1 MTIWNLRRK
10 LAALLRFAVRDVSG
24 TRVAHPRR
32 FLLWTVCCVFLFVS
46 HAGAQTLSNLSGTV
60 RDSTGLPISGAQV
73 EFRPRTS
80 ADTRLTSTDAQGNFA
95 ISDAV
100 GGGTLLVRYPG
111 FKPAQT
117 EIAPGAG
124 SEDLQVQLS
133 PAATMERI
141 VVSAGGT
148 DRIPP
153 EPDSRFVVP
162 REELEVSGSLAI
174 DEVLRQAP
182 GFTLFRRSSSLFANP
197 TTQGVSLR
205 GVGSNGASRAGVFL
219 DGFPLNDPFGGWV
232 YWTQVPRVSLASVDV
247 LNGGASDVYGGG
259 ALGGVL
265 NMQSWPVNEDFV
277 HVEASYGTQ
286 DTPDV
291 SFDAGL
297 LLGKWGLSATG
308 QALRT
313 DGYVVVPENQRGIV
327 DTPVGTGDFSGA
339 LQLSRKLGEQ
349 GRFFLRWSSFGESR
363 RNGTPLQTNDTNMPS
378 VGVGADWT
386 LSKLGSFFV
395 RLYGSDEV
403 FHQTF
408 SSVAVNR
415 NSETLTDRQRSP
427 SQQIGAAVQWQRTF
441 AGTNT
446 VSAGI
451 EARDVQGHSA
461 ETTFNAAGPT
471 ANVDAGGRQ
480 RTLGYF
486 GQDAIHFARNWSL
499 TLGARV
505 DSWLNSRGYMERLP
519 RPAGLVTATMFPA
532 RGENAFSPR
541 ISVLRTFKRDISV
554 SASVYRGFR
563 APTLNELYRNF
574 RVGNVATNANAALRA
589 EILTG
594 GEAGASV
601 RQLNGRLIL
610 RGNFFWSDISRAVTN
625 VPVAYAP
632 ASCVAN
638 PAACT
643 LITQQRQNL
652 GVTRARGVEVA
663 AELRIARRLQLSAG
677 YALTDSV
684 VLSAPAE
691 PALTGLAVAQVPKNS
706 FTAQFSY
713 IAPNWT
719 IGVQTRFTGNQFDD
733 AANLFPLGRAFTVDA
748 ELSRRIPAAHT
759 ELFVA
764 AQNLFDDRYMI
775 ARTPTTNLGP
785 PVLARTGIR
794 FEFH

>member
-1 MTIWNLRRK
+1 
-10 LAALLRFAVRDVSG
+10 
-24 TRVAHPRR
+24 
-32 FLLWTVCCVFLFVS
+32 
-46 HAGAQTLSNLSGTV
+46 
-60 RDSTGLPISGAQV
+60 
-73 EFRPRTS
+73 
-80 ADTRLTSTDAQGNFA
+80 
-95 ISDAV
+95 
-100 GGGTLLVRYPG
+100 
-111 FKPAQT
+111 
-117 EIAPGAG
+117 
-124 SEDLQVQLS
+124 
-133 PAATMERI
+133 
-141 VVSAGGT
+141 
-148 DRIPP
+148 
-153 EPDSRFVVP
+153 
-162 REELEVSGSLAI
+162 
-174 DEVLRQAP
+174 
-182 GFTLFRRSSSLFANP
+182 
-197 TTQGVSLR
+197 
-205 GVGSNGASRAGVFL
+205 
-219 DGFPLNDPFGGWV
+219 
-232 YWTQVPRVSLASVDV
+232 
-247 LNGGASDVYGGG
+247 
-259 ALGGVL
+259 
-265 NMQSWPVNEDFV
+265 
-277 HVEASYGTQ
+277 
-286 DTPDV
+286 
-291 SFDAGL
+291 
-297 LLGKWGLSATG
+297 
-308 QALRT
+308 
-313 DGYVVVPENQRGIV
+313 
-327 DTPVGTGDFSGA
+327 
-339 LQLSRKLGEQ
+339 
-349 GRFFLRWSSFGESR
+349 
-363 RNGTPLQTNDTNMPS
+363 
-378 VGVGADWT
+378 
-386 LSKLGSFFV
+386 
-395 RLYGSDEV
+395 
-403 FHQTF
+403 
-408 SSVAVNR
+408 
-415 NSETLTDRQRSP
+415 
-427 SQQIGAAVQWQRTF
+427 
-441 AGTNT
+441 
-446 VSAGI
+446 
-451 EARDVQGHSA
+451 
-461 ETTFNAAGPT
+461 
-471 ANVDAGGRQ
+471 
-480 RTLGYF
+480 
-486 GQDAIHFARNWSL
+486 
-499 TLGARV
+499 LGARV